1 MKKQLIYISSALL
14 LGIAGCAD
22 RLDLQPRQSI
32 DAATAL
38 QTGQDLQSAII
49 GAYGQ
54 LGNGA
59 LYGTNFNLIAELQ
72 ANENYI
78 TWRGT
83 FQSYREVA
91 NKTLTNTN
99 ADAVRTWLNGY
110 EAINTVNNV
119 LANLDKATDADTK
132 TRLEGEARFIR
143 GILYFELVRF
153 YALPWGAT
161 ANNAQPGLP
170 LVLTPSTNVDQA
182 STQTARSTVA
192 QTYAQAI
199 DDLTKAATL
208 LPNDNGTRADKFS
221 ALAFLA
227 RIYLQQGDYAK
238 ARDAAS
244 QVISSGN
251 FRLSPSVTGPFRNR
265 NTSEGLFEIQQNDQN
280 NAGTSNDGLTTLYAS
295 LPTPDGGAVGRGD
308 VQVNTSFVNQYGET
322 DTRRIELFY
331 IGFKGSNRYYT
342 GKFTEFGGNIPVIRL
357 AEMLLV
363 RAECNLRLNTAV
375 GATPAADLNAV
386 RQRAAT
392 APIAA
397 PVLADVLKERQL
409 ELAFEGLRIHDVK
422 RLRQT
427 LIRTNSDGTTVT
439 YPWTDPKL
447 VLPLPKREVD
457 ANPALKQ
464 NEGYGYRP
472 VTTELPLVW
481 VA

>member
-1 MKKQLIYISSALL
+1 MYIGSVLL
-14 LGIAGCAD
+14 LSVAGCTD
-22 RLDLQPRQSI
+22 RLNLQPRQSI

-72 ANENYI
+72 ASENYI

-119 LANLDKATDADTK
+119 LANLDKATDAATK

-153 YALPWGAT
+153 YALPWGAQ
-161 ANNAQPGLP
+161 ADNSQPGLP

-182 STQTARSTVA
+182 TAQTPRSTVA

-199 DDLTKAATL
+199 DDLTKAASL
-208 LPNDNGTRADKFS
+208 LPGDNGTRADKYS
-221 ALAFLA
+221 ALAFLS
-227 RIYLQQGDYAK
+227 RIYLQQGNYAK
-238 ARDAAS
+238 ALDAS
-244 QVISSGN
+244 NQVIQSGN

-265 NTSEGLFEIQQNDQN
+265 NTSESLFEIQQNDQN

-308 VQVNTSFVNQYGET
+308 VQVNTPFVNQYSET
-322 DTRRIELFY
+322 DARRVELFY

-342 GKFTEFGGNIPVIRL
+342 SKFTEFGGNIPIIRL

-363 RAECNLRLNTAV
+363 RAECNLRLGTTT

-386 RQRAAT
+386 RQRAAAT
-392 APIAA
+392 PIAT

-422 RLRQT
+422 RLRQST
-427 LIRTNSDGTTVT
+427 GT

-472 VTTELPLVW
+472 TITKLPAIW
-481 VA
+481 AA